1 MTARMVFDKIVP
13 GKAGLAIEMT
23 KGQILRITDLEGKQV
38 VDMGVFDRAN
48 PRNKLS
54 TSYSRTRK
62 QPQPGQKYRPGDKL
76 VVGDLL
82 RSTTCDPLMTIV
94 KETAEPKGIH
104 DTYVRMCNRLF
115 YEWYQGG
122 SRDGCFETISRVV
135 APYAIMPEDVP
146 DPLNVFMNNQFEE
159 GRWTI
164 KEPVTKPGDHIEFRA
179 ERDLIVAFSVCPE
192 EQSPCNGY
200 KSTPVRIEVFDS

>member
-1 MTARMVFDKIVP
+1 MTTKTVFDKVLP
-13 GKAGLAIEMT
+13 GKTGLAIEMT
-23 KGQILRITDLEGKQV
+23 KGQVLRITDLEGKQV
-38 VDMGVFDRAN
+38 VDMGVFERAN

-62 QPQPGQKYRPGDKL
+62 Q
-76 VVGDLL
+76 
-82 RSTTCDPLMTIV
+82 LMTIV

-122 SRDGCFETISRVV
+122 PRDGCFETISRVV
-135 APYAIMPEDVP
+135 APYGIMPEDVP

-159 GRWTI
+159 GRWVI

-192 EQSPCNGY
+192 EQSACNGY
-200 KSTPVRIEVFDS
+200 KSTPVRVEAFGG